1 MIQPPCCPRCGLPVR
16 PPGGHDELWRCA
28 THGVVA
34 PLSLYAPLGYDAV
47 QAGRRRCSVPLWVP
61 WPSPPEWATT
71 GLALAGDPHRPAQAS
86 AVAGT
91 GPAPLGGIAELV
103 IVAEELGTG
112 LGSGYAALS
121 GPDPGGL
128 LAGAPQASVRIGGHA
143 TPLWSLPTRA
153 DRCVYVG
160 EGMGVW
166 LWAVLWPAEAGV
178 MLMEDLV
185 LHDLRE
191 HIPGGLRFGPP
202 SPYLR
207 PGQQRRASGWPS
219 P

>member
-1 MIQPPCCPRCGLPVR
+1 MIDSPCCPRCGVVVQ
-16 PPGGHDELWRCA
+16 PPGRDVAVWRCA
-28 THGVVA
+28 THGVVD
-34 PLSLYAPLGYDAV
+34 PVSLHGQLDRDDME
-47 QAGRRRCSVPLWVP
+47 QSRRRSGVPLWVP

-71 GLALAGDPHRPAQAS
+71 GLALAGDPDRPATAT

-91 GPAPLGGIAELV
+91 GPAPLGGMAELV
-103 IVAEELGTG
+103 LVAEELGTG

-121 GPDPGGL
+121 GPDPGAGL
-128 LAGAPQASVRIGGHA
+128 LTGAPQASVRIGGHA
-143 TPLWSLPTRA
+143 MPLWSLPTRA

-160 EGMGVW
+160 EALGRW

-178 MLMEDLV
+178 LLLEDLV

-191 HIPGGLRFGPP
+191 QIPGGLRFGPP

-207 PGQQRRASGWPS
+207 PGR
-219 P
+219 

>member
-1 MIQPPCCPRCGLPVR
+1 MIDSPCCPRCGLNVQ
-16 PPGGHDELWRCA
+16 PPGGGVTGWRCGS
-28 THGVVA
+28 HGVVA
-34 PLSLYAPLGYDAV
+34 PVRLHAPLSRDDVERSRHESDA
-47 QAGRRRCSVPLWVP
+47 PLWVP

-71 GLALAGDPHRPAQAS
+71 GLALAGDPGRPASAT

-91 GPAPLGGIAELV
+91 GPAPLGGMAELV

-112 LGSGYAALS
+112 LGAGYAALS

-128 LAGAPQASVRIGGHA
+128 LTGAPQASVRIGGRA

-160 EGMGVW
+160 EALGQW

-178 MLMEDLV
+178 LLLEDLV

-191 HIPGGLRFGPP
+191 QIPGGVRFGPP

-207 PGQQRRASGWPS
+207 PGQ
-219 P
+219 

>member
-1 MIQPPCCPRCGLPVR
+1 VSL
-16 PPGGHDELWRCA
+16 H
-28 THGVVA
+28 A
-34 PLSLYAPLGYDAV
+34 PLDDDAV
-47 QAGRRRCSVPLWVP
+47 QVGRRRSGVPMWVP

-71 GLALAGDPHRPAQAS
+71 GLALAGDPDRPASAA

-91 GPAPLGGIAELV
+91 GPAPLGGMAELV
-103 IVAEELGTG
+103 LVAEELGTG
-112 LGSGYAALS
+112 LGAGYAALS

-128 LAGAPQASVRIGGHA
+128 LTGAPQAGVRIGGHSM
-143 TPLWSLPTRA
+143 PLWSVPTRE

-160 EGMGVW
+160 EALGVW

-178 MLMEDLV
+178 LLLEDLV

-191 HIPGGLRFGPP
+191 HIPGDVRFGPP

-207 PGQQRRASGWPS
+207 PGQ
-219 P
+219 

>member
-1 MIQPPCCPRCGLPVR
+1 MTSPCCPRCGTAVQ
-16 PPGGHDELWRCA
+16 PPGGRFDSWRCF
-28 THGVVA
+28 THGSVA
-34 PLSLYAPLGYDAV
+34 PVRLFAPLDGDDLDNS
-47 QAGRRRCSVPLWVP
+47 RRHSDVPLWVP

-71 GLALAGDPHRPAQAS
+71 GLAVAGDPDRPACAT

-91 GPAPLGGIAELV
+91 GPAPLGGMAELV
-103 IVAEELGTG
+103 LVAEELGTG
-112 LGSGYAALS
+112 LGSGYAAMS

-128 LAGAPQASVRIGGHA
+128 ITGLPSASVRIDGHA
-143 TPLWSLPTRA
+143 LPLWSVPTRE

-160 EGMGVW
+160 EALGLW

-178 MLMEDLV
+178 LLLEDLV

-191 HIPGGLRFGPP
+191 HVPGGVRFGPP

-207 PGQQRRASGWPS
+207 PGL
-219 P
+219 

>member
-1 MIQPPCCPRCGLPVR
+1 MIHSACCPRCGLNVA
-16 PPGGHDELWRCA
+16 PPRGGVEVWRCA

-34 PLSLYAPLGYDAV
+34 PVSLHAPLEYDDMEAS
-47 QAGRRRCSVPLWVP
+47 RRRSGVPLWVL

-71 GLALAGDPHRPAQAS
+71 GLALAGDPDRPVLAC
-86 AVAGT
+86 AVAAT
-91 GPAPLGGIAELV
+91 GPAPLGGMAEL
-103 IVAEELGTG
+103 ILVAEELGTG

-128 LAGAPQASVRIGGHA
+128 LGGAPQASVRIGGHA
-143 TPLWSLPTRA
+143 TPLWSLPTRD

-160 EGMGVW
+160 EAMGLW

-178 MLMEDLV
+178 LLLEDLV

-191 HIPGGLRFGPP
+191 QIPAGLRFGPP

-207 PGQQRRASGWPS
+207 PGQ
-219 P
+219 